1 MKITRKTTGLLI
13 ILLLSL
19 VTFNSCE
26 KTDETPDALKAS
38 TTPSIKGSAGVCWAL
53 RTVTTVNTGG
63 INIGTDLTIDVG
75 TGIGIFLDNNGK
87 SVDVGTVT
95 LNGLPLDKVSNN
107 YMTTVSVAQP
117 TGVDFSKGIKWAIT
131 GGNGFT
137 AFNHTVTN
145 TFPYTGTFTSP
156 KTLTKADGYT
166 LGFSSVSG
174 ADSIIFA
181 INDVVKT
188 VPGNVKSYTFTAAQL
203 SKLSKGPGV
212 VQAVPY
218 NYKLVNYGGKYIA
231 FGNQVSYSQ
240 TITIN

>member
-1 MKITRKTTGLLI
+1 MKFSRKKTGI
-13 ILLLSL
+13 FILLLVSL
-19 VTFNSCE
+19 GIFSSCE
-26 KTDETPDALKAS
+26 KTDETPESTKAS
-38 TTPSIKGSAGVCWAL
+38 TTPAIKGSAGVCWAL

-63 INIGTDLTIDVG
+63 INIGADLTIDVG
-75 TGIGIFLDNNGK
+75 TGVGIFMDNGK

-95 LNGLPLDKVSNN
+95 LNGLPLEKVADN
-107 YMTTVSVAQP
+107 YMTTVSATQP

-137 AFNHTVTN
+137 AFSHTVTN
-145 TFPYTGTFTSP
+145 TFPSTGTFTSA

-188 VPGNVKSYTFTAAQL
+188 VPGNIKSYTFTAAQL
-203 SKLSKGPGV
+203 SKVAKGAGV

-218 NYKLVNYGGKYIA
+218 NYKIVSYGGKYIA

>member
-1 MKITRKTTGLLI
+1 MTTKRKKTGVL
-13 ILLLSL
+13 ILLLFSL
-19 VTFNSCE
+19 VIFNSCE
-26 KTDETPDALKAS
+26 DSGETPEAIKAS
-38 TTPSIKGSAGVCWAL
+38 TTPSIEGSAGVCWAL

-75 TGIGIFLDNNGK
+75 TGIGVFMDNGK

-95 LNGLPLDKVSNN
+95 LNSLPLEKVSNN
-107 YMTTVSVAQP
+107 YMTTVSATQP

-145 TFPYTGTFTSP
+145 SFPYTGTFTSP

-218 NYKLVNYGGKYIA
+218 NYKIVNYGGKYIA

>member
-1 MKITRKTTGLLI
+1 MTTKRKKTGVL
-13 ILLLSL
+13 ILLLFSL
-19 VTFNSCE
+19 VIFNSCE
-26 KTDETPDALKAS
+26 DSGETPEAIKAS
-38 TTPSIKGSAGVCWAL
+38 TTPAIKGSAGVCWAL

-75 TGIGIFLDNNGK
+75 TGIGVFMDNGK

-95 LNGLPLDKVSNN
+95 LNSLPLEKVSNN
-107 YMTTVSVAQP
+107 YMTTVSATQP

-145 TFPYTGTFTSP
+145 SFPYTGTFTSA

-218 NYKLVNYGGKYIA
+218 NYKIVNYGGKYIA